1 MPDIMEAQFLR
12 ICSLPAMVTKVTD
25 ELLIAIFTICRMIP
39 VGHLCL
45 LAEVTA
51 NGSGMAKNWYLKF
64 VSPKSAA
71 KFIIKSSLLFLLPN
85 L

>member
-25 ELLIAIFTICRMIP
+25 KLLIAIFTICRMIP

-45 LAEVTA
+45 FAKVAA
-51 NGSGMAKNWYLKF
+51 NRLGLGEELVF
-64 VSPKSAA
+64 E
-71 KFIIKSSLLFLLPN
+71 IRQREICC
-85 L
+85 